1 MPDHF
6 DPIQFRN
13 HLQRTLSRFI
23 STAAPVSS
31 LRAPRLAKALA
42 TRLDKAPLVKGPYV
56 ESLPDFKKG
65 DSLKGLVATG
75 RMDARWNNLSKT
87 DGGRQVFDRPLHL
100 HQQRALACKTNYLVA
115 TGTGSGKTEA
125 FLYPLVDELL
135 RDGGFRRPGVR
146 AILVYPLN
154 ALANDQVYRIARLL
168 FRDLGDPGITL
179 GRFTGQV
186 RATASRSQEEGRLV
200 SMPRFQSDF
209 DGEIHAP
216 ANWLLSREEMLRRPP
231 NILVTNYA
239 MLEHILLL
247 PRNRPLLD
255 SADVRWLV
263 LDEIHTYTG
272 AQAIEV
278 AFLLRKLKT
287 RLQVPQGKIRC
298 VGTSAS
304 LDPTRKDDLAQFATN
319 LFGEEFPATDNAVI
333 MGERL
338 LHSALRTGAVESTVS
353 VATWID
359 AGSVV
364 RELHASQELDESFEV
379 EDWNEM
385 VDAGGC
391 SEFRLPDGKHF
402 GTALLERLAGL
413 REIRRAANLLHYRSR
428 PFEEL
433 ASMVFEDADPN
444 EARQALA
451 ALISIGILARPSI
464 PGAFPLLPARYHL
477 AASGVEGVA
486 LRLAAHGPEPWSELL
501 FGRHAI
507 AFGES
512 SDAPAYPLLVCRN
525 CGEPYIETWD
535 DGLRLW
541 PKREGSAKRLVLRLC
556 DGHAGREDANWEDDP
571 DGLPELEKTW
581 FDPQTGAISGGPK
594 EGTLALGQA
603 PMKKDEVE
611 RQMYVRGCLACG
623 QRGGRHAEPVSPI
636 HPGDDAVAAVVA
648 QALMEALPGRAESTD
663 NLPMQGRNL
672 LVFADNRQ
680 DAAFFAPFFE
690 RTSRDQSIRAA
701 IHQVLEESDQPI
713 DLRNL
718 QQRAW
723 RHLQRDGFLLFDRR
737 ALDPLPTDIAKDRLL
752 ALIVA
757 EFCTG
762 GLSRISL
769 EGLGLAAVDYEDLRP
784 VEQAMAIA
792 SPNHASLMPRICR
805 FLLNIIRKSRAID
818 NHGSL
823 LDLTDASIWG
833 EGQASNAIAWALT
846 RTDSSRRL
854 RTLLPQGQ
862 ARPTR
867 ALEFLTQRL
876 AFEDVEARKALSAF
890 WNTAVRP
897 RHKLMKRN
905 GPGWVLDLTALR
917 FSRAGAKPFYRCVA
931 CGSRSQIDLANRC
944 LVYGCE
950 GRTIP
955 ISRAERTELRNRHHY
970 VVRYTGRPQAG
981 VAREH
986 TAAIGHG
993 ERSRIEDDFRQ
1004 GQVNLLS
1011 CTTTMELGVDIGD
1024 LEAVLCRNVP
1034 PGIANYQQRAG
1045 RAGRRAQAAPIALTL
1060 ARNSRYDQVSFHN
1073 FNRYLVEAPAAPY
1086 LSLDNASFFRRHQCS
1101 CALSGWLELRLA
1113 RRTKPGAP
1121 RLRDVLGERLTEPD
1135 LIDLWSGFDQWLA
1148 SEQGKAS
1155 IQTAS
1160 EMVERL
1166 PPGLRAIG
1174 HTGTELVA
1182 HVREVFRA
1190 WVQEIA
1196 QRWQTMNEAAQ
1207 AEAAVFNDPQAS
1219 ESDKGRAAKR
1229 LAGRRSDIK
1238 RFLDQFVVNAL
1249 SRAAVIPTY
1258 SFPVHSIR
1266 LEITASRDA
1275 RDSFA
1280 DSLQLDRNAALAIG
1294 EYAPGAE
1301 VVAGGRIWTSQGIV
1315 RRGLVTGTDA
1325 WVPKMWHRICKVCGH
1340 PEIHDEYDEFG
1351 ALCEQCGESPQNH
1364 RRPFIEPIGF
1374 LTSYVDRAGRDP
1386 GSSRLRMRPVEEA
1399 RLLTRAQLSDYRATR
1414 VDGVT
1419 TFYAAS
1425 VPRDGGPQGRM
1436 FVVNKGPA
1444 GAGYMW
1450 CRKCEYAEAAPAEA
1464 MLGNCEIERPHKNPR
1479 NGDPCPVEKL
1489 SHPIDLG
1496 HVFETDIRAI
1506 HFARPIPAGEA
1517 HDGFCRTLAEAVRI
1531 ASCRLL
1537 ETDGRDLR
1545 AGTETKSGGVTV
1557 ILSDTVA
1564 GGAGYCRRL
1573 VGDQRFGVS
1582 AIIAATREVLD
1593 CSNRDCVTSCSR
1605 CLNEYSN
1612 QRHWDD
1618 FERQPCL
1625 QWLRAL
1631 QT

>member
-1 MPDHF
+1 MPVHF
-6 DPIQFRN
+6 DPIQFRDD
-13 HLQRTLSRFI
+13 LKQTISRFI

-31 LRAPRLAKALA
+31 LRAPRLAQELG
-42 TRLDKAPLVKGPYV
+42 TRLDGAPLVTGPYV

-65 DSLKGLVATG
+65 ESLKGLVATEHL
-75 RMDARWNNLSKT
+75 DSRWNHLSET
-87 DGGRQVFDRPLHL
+87 DGGREIFARPLHL
-100 HQQRALACKTNYLVA
+100 HQHRALGCTTNYLVA

-125 FLYPLVDELL
+125 FLYPLVNELL
-135 RDGGFRRPGVR
+135 KDRSSLRPGVR

-200 SMPRFQSDF
+200 SMPRFQNDF
-209 DGEIHAP
+209 DGEVHAP
-216 ANWLLSREEMLRRPP
+216 ANWLLSREEMLRQPP

-247 PRNRPLLD
+247 PRNRPLLE

-263 LDEIHTYTG
+263 LDEIHTYSG

-287 RLQVPQGKIRC
+287 RLQVPRGKIRC

-304 LDPTRKDDLAQFATN
+304 LDHTRKHELAQFATN
-319 LFGEEFPATDNAVI
+319 LFGEEFPANDSAVI

-338 LHSALRTGAVESTVS
+338 LHPALRVGAAEPAVS
-353 VATWID
+353 VAAWI
-359 AGSVV
+359 AVGGVV
-364 RELHASQELDESFEV
+364 RELHAGQELDDLFEV
-379 EDWNEM
+379 EDWNERI
-385 VDAGGC
+385 DGEGC
-391 SEFRLPDGKHF
+391 PEFRLEDGNPF
-402 GTALLERLAGL
+402 GTALLERLARM
-413 REIRRAANLLHYRSR
+413 REIRRAAEFLHSRSR

-433 ASMVFEDADPN
+433 ASMVFENADEY
-444 EARQALA
+444 EAQQALA
-451 ALISIGILARPSI
+451 ALISIGVLAKPSV

-486 LRLAAHGPEPWSELL
+486 LRLGTNGPEPWSELL

-507 AFGES
+507 ASEES
-512 SDAPAYPLLVCRN
+512 GDAPAYPLLVCRN

-535 DGLRLW
+535 DGARLW
-541 PKREGSAKRLVLRLC
+541 PRREGSAERLVLRLC
-556 DGHAGREDANWEDDP
+556 DGRTGSEDAVWEDDT
-571 DGLPELEKTW
+571 DELPTLEKTW
-581 FDPQTGAISGGPK
+581 FCPQTGAIAGGPD
-594 EGTLALGQA
+594 EGTLALVQA
-603 PMKKDEVE
+603 PMREDEVE

-623 QRGGRHAEPVSPI
+623 QRGGRHPEPLSPI
-636 HPGDDAVAAVVA
+636 HPGDDAMAAVVA
-648 QALMEALPGRAESTD
+648 QALIEALPVRAQSTD
-663 NLPMQGRNL
+663 NLPMHGRNL

-690 RTSRDQSIRAA
+690 RTSRDQAIRAA
-701 IHQVLEESDQPI
+701 VHQVLEDAVEPI

-718 QQRAW
+718 QQHAW
-723 RHLQRDGFLLFDRR
+723 RLLQRDGFRLFDRR
-737 ALDPLPTDIAKDRLL
+737 GLDPLPTEIAKDRLL

-769 EGLGLAAVDYEDLRP
+769 EGLGLAAVDYENLTQ
-784 VEQAMAIA
+784 VEGAMVAAAPAYA
-792 SPNHASLMPRICR
+792 SAMPGICR
-805 FLLNIIRKSRAID
+805 LLLHIIRKNRAID
-818 NHGSL
+818 NLGNL

-833 EGQASNAIAWALT
+833 EGQASSATAWALT
-846 RTDSSRRL
+846 RTDTSRRL

-867 ALEFLTQRL
+867 ALEFLTQRIGFND
-876 AFEDVEARKALSAF
+876 AEAREVLSAF
-890 WNTAVRP
+890 WNTAIRP
-897 RHKLMKRN
+897 RNKLMKRN

-917 FSRAGAKPFYRCVA
+917 FSRAGDKPLYRCGT
-931 CGSRSQIDLANRC
+931 CGSRSQIGLDDRC
-944 LVYGCE
+944 MVHGCE
-950 GRTIP
+950 GRTLP
-955 ISRAERTELRNRHHY
+955 ISQAERAELRKRHHY
-970 VVRYTGRPQAG
+970 VIRYTGHPQAG

-1011 CTTTMELGVDIGD
+1011 CTTTMELGVDIGG

-1073 FNRYLVEAPAAPY
+1073 FNRYLVEPPAAPY

-1101 CALSGWLELRLA
+1101 CVLSGWLEMRLA
-1113 RRTKPGAP
+1113 GRTKLGAP
-1121 RLRDVLGERLTEPD
+1121 KLRDILGERLAESD
-1135 LIDLWSGFDQWLA
+1135 LTGLLGGFDQWLS
-1148 SEQGKAS
+1148 SERGKTS
-1155 IQTAS
+1155 IAVAAA
-1160 EMVERL
+1160 MVDTI
-1166 PPGLRAIG
+1166 PPELRAIG
-1174 HTGTELVA
+1174 LEGAGLVGY
-1182 HVREVFRA
+1182 VREVFRA
-1190 WVQEIA
+1190 WLQDIA
-1196 QRWQTMNEAAQ
+1196 ERWQTMDRAAQ
-1207 AEAAVFNDPQAS
+1207 AEAVLTGSEEASEAEKTRAAFRQAS
-1219 ESDKGRAAKR
+1219 
-1229 LAGRRSDIK
+1229 RRSDIK
-1238 RFLDQFVVNAL
+1238 RFLNQYVVSAL

-1258 SFPVHSIR
+1258 SFPVHSVR
-1266 LEITASRDA
+1266 LEITTERGAQ
-1275 RDSFA
+1275 DSF
-1280 DSLQLDRNAALAIG
+1280 DDKLQLDRSAALAIG

-1301 VVAGGRIWTSQGIV
+1301 VVAGGRIWTSRGIV

-1325 WVPKMWHRICKVCGH
+1325 WVPKRWHRICKECGH
-1340 PEIHDEYDEFG
+1340 PEIHDEYEEFG
-1351 ALCEQCGESPQNH
+1351 GLCEQCNDSPVNP

-1374 LTSYVDRAGRDP
+1374 LTSYADRAGRDP
-1386 GSSRLRMRPVEEA
+1386 GGSRLRMRSVEEA
-1399 RLLTRAQLSDYRATR
+1399 RLLTRAQLSDYQATE
-1414 VDGVT
+1414 VAGVS
-1419 TFYAAS
+1419 TFYAAA
-1425 VPRDGGPQGRM
+1425 VPRGDGPEGRM
-1436 FVVNKGPA
+1436 FVVNKGSL
-1444 GAGYMW
+1444 GAGYLW
-1450 CRKCEYAEAAPAEA
+1450 CRKCEYAEPAPYSA
-1464 MLGNCEIERPHKNPR
+1464 MFGKTDFRIPHKNPR
-1479 NGDPCPVEKL
+1479 DGDPCPVEML

-1506 HFARPIPAGEA
+1506 HFARPISGGEA
-1517 HDGFCRTLAEAVRI
+1517 REGFCRTVAEAVKI
-1531 ASCRLL
+1531 ACCRLL
-1537 ETDGRDLR
+1537 ETDSRDLR
-1545 AGTETKSGGVTV
+1545 AVTETKSNGVSV

-1573 VGDQRFGVS
+1573 VDDQRFRVS
-1582 AIIAATREVLD
+1582 AIIAATRDVLD
-1593 CSNRDCVTSCSR
+1593 CSNKACVTSCSR

-1625 QWLRAL
+1625 DWLRAL
-1631 QT
+1631 QA